1 MICSVSSGL
10 EGGDESDGGVG
21 SCEAWSGPESATAI
35 EPGDMTAGIGSN
47 FGRDEDDGGGDAALR
62 ERFALGPSY
71 ETSSSMSQSPC
82 LAGAATVAAA
92 DDDADEAAAAV
103 ADPVANGLFPAT
115 ADCVDQYGGISS

>member
-21 SCEAWSGPESATAI
+21 SCEAWSEPESPTAI
-35 EPGDMTAGIGSN
+35 EPGDLATGIGSN
-47 FGRDEDDGGGDAALR
+47 FGRDEDNGGGGDALR

-82 LAGAATVAAA
+82 LAGGAAA
-92 DDDADEAAAAV
+92 DDEAAADEAAAAEE
-103 ADPVANGLFPAT
+103 ADPVAKGLLPA
-115 ADCVDQYGGISS
+115 ADCVDQYGGTSS